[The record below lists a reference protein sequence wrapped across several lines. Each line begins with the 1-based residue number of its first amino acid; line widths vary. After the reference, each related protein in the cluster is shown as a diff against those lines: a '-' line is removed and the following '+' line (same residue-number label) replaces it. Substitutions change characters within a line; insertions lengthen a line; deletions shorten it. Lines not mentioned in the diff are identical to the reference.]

1 MTFQNFPRARSVAFA
16 ALLMAGTALG
26 GIGLVRSGQ
35 AVETPAVAA
44 PAVVATPL
52 AGLPSF
58 APLVSRVRPAVVTI
72 TATARADAAG
82 AQGGAQA
89 GPQFGI
95 PGGREGQRPVR
106 ALGSGFIVDA
116 DGTIVTNNHVVREAT
131 SVMVTLDDGRELPA
145 RILGRDARTDIA
157 VLKVDAGVALPWL
170 ALDNS
175 DNARPGDWVVA
186 VGNPFGLGG
195 SVTAGIV
202 SARGRNIGQGPYDD
216 FLQVDAAINSGNSGG
231 PLFSME
237 GSVVGVNT
245 AIYSPNGGSV
255 GIGFAIPSNQV
266 RQVVADIRANGRVD
280 RGWLGAASQ
289 SLTPALAQGLGLT
302 GVTGALVGDVVP
314 SSPAAQAG
322 LRGGDVVVAVDG
334 QPVPDSRTLA
344 RVVGGAR
351 PGAAVT
357 LTVRRGNE
365 TRELQATLARL
376 EDRADAAQGNGKPG
390 APSPQS
396 GRLGLAL
403 APLDE
408 GARRELQVPAGTEG
422 AVVMNV
428 RPGSPAAEAG
438 LRPGDV
444 ITAVGST
451 AVRDPA
457 ATVEALRG
465 VSGPAALRVLRAG
478 TSMYVA
484 VPPAA

>member
-1 MTFQNFPRARSVAFA
+1 MTFKTSSRARRAAFA

-35 AVETPAVAA
+35 AVETPAVSA
-44 PAVVATPL
+44 PAVVAAPM

-72 TATARADAAG
+72 TATARAEASPLGQDM
-82 AQGGAQA
+82 
-89 GPQFGI
+89 
-95 PGGREGQRPVR
+95 QRPMR
-106 ALGSGFIVDA
+106 GLGSGFIVDA
-116 DGTIVTNNHVVREAT
+116 DGTIVTNNHVVRDAT
-131 SVMVTLDDGRELPA
+131 SVMVTLDDGCELPA
-145 RILGRDARTDIA
+145 RILGRDARSDIA
-157 VLKVDAGVALPWL
+157 VLKIDAGAALPWL

-195 SVTAGIV
+195 TVTAGIV

-216 FLQVDAAINSGNSGG
+216 YLQIDAAINSGNSGG

-289 SLTPALAQGLGLT
+289 SLTPALAQGLGLV

-314 SSPAAQAG
+314 NSPAAQAG

-334 QPVPDSRTLA
+334 QPVPDSRALA

-357 LTVRRGNE
+357 LTVRRGAE
-365 TRELQATLARL
+365 TKELQATLARL
-376 EDRADAAQGNGKPG
+376 EDRADAAQGNGGKPG
-390 APSPQS
+390 AQSRPQS

-408 GARRELQVPAGTEG
+408 AARRELRVPAGTEG
-422 AVVMNV
+422 AVVTTV

-438 LRPGDV
+438 LRAGDV
-444 ITAVGST
+444 ITAVGT
-451 AVRDPA
+451 TPVRDA
-457 ATVEALRG
+457 AAAAEALRG
-465 VSGPAALRVLRAG
+465 VTGTAALRVLREG
-478 TSMYVA
+478 TAMYVA
-484 VPPAA
+484 VG

>member
-1 MTFQNFPRARSVAFA
+1 MTIKTSSRARRAAFA

-26 GIGLVRSGQ
+26 GFALVRSGQ
-35 AVETPAVAA
+35 AVEAQAPSPALAA
-44 PAVVATPL
+44 PAVVASPMV
-52 AGLPSF
+52 GLPSF

-72 TATARADAAG
+72 TATARADGAAPF
-82 AQGGAQA
+82 
-89 GPQFGI
+89 GP
-95 PGGREGQRPVR
+95 EGQRPMR

-116 DGTIVTNNHVVREAT
+116 DGTIVTNNHVVREAS

-145 RILGRDARTDIA
+145 RILGRDPRTDIA
-157 VLKVDAGVALPWL
+157 VLKVDAAAPLPWL

-175 DNARPGDWVVA
+175 DNAHPGDWVVA

-216 FLQVDAAINSGNSGG
+216 YLQVDAAINSGNSGG

-289 SLTPALAQGLGLT
+289 PLTPALAQGLGMV
-302 GVTGALVGDVVP
+302 GVTGALVGDVLP
-314 SSPAAQAG
+314 NSPAAQAG
-322 LRGGDVVVAVDG
+322 LRGGDVVVAMDG
-334 QPVPDSRTLA
+334 QPVPDSRSLA

-357 LTVRRGNE
+357 LTVRRGAE
-365 TRELQATLARL
+365 TKQLQATLARL
-376 EDRADAAQGNGKPG
+376 EERAEGGPGNGKPG
-390 APSPQS
+390 APARQQS

-408 GARRELQVPAGTEG
+408 AARRELQLPDGTEG
-422 AVVMNV
+422 AVVASI
-428 RPGSPAAEAG
+428 RPGSLAAEAG

-444 ITAVGST
+444 IIAVGNT
-451 AVRDPA
+451 TVRDA
-457 ATVEALRG
+457 ASAAEALRG
-465 VSGPAALRVLRAG
+465 VSGPAALRVLRGGSAL
-478 TSMYVA
+478 YIA
-484 VPPAA
+484 VG